1 MLDHAGNLDPSIWI
15 ASLGHHVY
23 GQAAAESNICG
34 PWCLV
39 PCFEAVGL
47 VMTTK
52 CYKTNLAIPV
62 TERIWCCS
70 CRVGITRSKL
80 LFFWVSRFYLACQPH
95 GVAIWTDEGWTT
107 KLALKFDRRPA
118 TPRIKRTP
126 QARRKRAL
134 AKSAQKPAGKA
145 RPRGKATKSAG
156 ATKHEDKACNPCLR
170 PGQFIFALA
179 DLEKAAASSRQ
190 PRAILHSDLC
200 FWRGRFIGGAKGA
213 NSSLSPANIYK
224 KNRAWQVCWTFMS
237 PWSWRASCQH
247 LGKFLVRTEHVCR
260 VKLTQT
266 QTRAQTDGCI
276 FKGVVPAFGQNTR

>member
-1 MLDHAGNLDPSIWI
+1 MLATWIQVFELLHLGIMCMAKLRLNRTFVDPGVWF
-15 ASLGHHVY
+15 HV
-23 GQAAAESNICG
+23 
-34 PWCLV
+34 L
-39 PCFEAVGL
+39 
-47 VMTTK
+47 
-52 CYKTNLAIPV
+52 
-62 TERIWCCS
+62 
-70 CRVGITRSKL
+70 KL
-80 LFFWVSRFYLACQPH
+80 LGLWWRQSATKQTLPSLSLNGFDAVVAGWGSLEVSFYFFWVSRFYLACQPH

-156 ATKHEDKACNPCLR
+156 ATKHEDKACKPCLR
-170 PGQFIFALA
+170 PGQFIFAWA